1 MSASIRTDAKSV
13 FSFCSRFFSKQG
25 GVWCRC
31 WETPLSGR
39 RPALSWLQMSP
50 PTPCPVSTPS
60 TPYAMQTESKVCAP
74 ACTHGQNRIS
84 HIVLMNDQ
92 TNGVLSAE
100 HYMYLTARRWF
111 GNWSNACFVCIPRR
125 KQMSNEWLNECTVK
139 LDNVF
144 DVDCGGVTPGCQ
156 GLSINK
162 MLFTLCI
169 YKCKMT
175 VCDLTC
181 LHSHPALD
189 PACSVKS
196 ALRLHAVQ
204 LSVTCLCGCNLHIRQ
219 DYIKEDWPQHTID
232 MQS

>member
-1 MSASIRTDAKSV
+1 MCGAGAERLL
-13 FSFCSRFFSKQG
+13 CRG
-25 GVWCRC
+25 GGPHCHDCKCLPQRPVLWAHPQHPTLCR
-31 WETPLSGR
+31 
-39 RPALSWLQMSP
+39 
-50 PTPCPVSTPS
+50 PS
-60 TPYAMQTESKVCAP
+60 QRYVAP

-139 LDNVF
+139 LDNIF
-144 DVDCGGVTPGCQ
+144 DVDCGGVTPDCQ
-156 GLSINK
+156 GPSINK

-204 LSVTCLCGCNLHIRQ
+204 SSVTCLCGCNLHIRQ
-219 DYIKEDWPQHTID
+219 DHHQRRLTSVLNNIQ
-232 MQS
+232 